1 LDREEAVTG
10 SGPRYGRE
18 SSEFDRAIGFVDAT
32 FALALT
38 LLVTG
43 IDISGHA
50 ASVWSSIGSLG
61 DDIGYQVIAFAISFV
76 VIASYWLEHH
86 RLIARF
92 AAIDTPVIVA
102 NLALIAGVVLLPFST
117 KSVGDPAVVGL
128 PLPVA
133 VLAVNV
139 AAVSIL
145 QTLVYVLA
153 YRRRLLATRPTG
165 PELFEQVASGLA
177 PAVVFLLSIPVAYL
191 VSAKAA
197 QLTWIA
203 LLIVNPTIARI
214 VRRRGRARRAA
225 AAASEEGEAG

>member
-1 LDREEAVTG
+1 VDGEDAVTE
-10 SGPRYGRE
+10 STPPYGRE

-50 ASVWSSIGSLG
+50 HSVWSSVGSLG
-61 DDIGYQVIAFAISFV
+61 DDVGYQFIAFAISFA

-92 AAIDTPVIVA
+92 AAIDVPTIVA
-102 NLALIAGVVLLPFST
+102 NLTLIAAVVLLPFST
-117 KSVGDPAVVGL
+117 KSVGDPNVAGL

-133 VLAVNV
+133 VLAVNI
-139 AAVSIL
+139 AAVSGL
-145 QTLVYVLA
+145 QTLVYVMAL
-153 YRRRLLATRPTG
+153 RRGLLASRPDP
-165 PELFEQVASGLA
+165 PEIFDQVASGLA
-177 PAVVFLLSIPVAYL
+177 PAFVFLASVPIAYL

-203 LLIVNPTIARI
+203 LLVINPTIGGI
-214 VRRRGRARRAA
+214 VRRRARRRRAQA
-225 AAASEEGEAG
+225 PPARGSG

>member
-1 LDREEAVTG
+1 MDGEEAV
-10 SGPRYGRE
+10 SESMPPYGRE

-43 IDISGHA
+43 IEVGGHA

-61 DDIGYQVIAFAISFV
+61 DEVGYQFIAFAISFA

-92 AAIDTPVIVA
+92 AAIDVPVIVA
-102 NLALIAGVVLLPFST
+102 NLALVAAVVLLPFST
-117 KSVGDPAVVGL
+117 KSVGDPNVVGL
-128 PLPVA
+128 PLPAA

-139 AAVSIL
+139 AAVSAL
-145 QTLVYVLA
+145 QTLVYVMA
-153 YRRRLLATRPTG
+153 FRRGLLASRPDRS
-165 PELFEQVASGLA
+165 EAFEQVAAGLA
-177 PAVVFLLSIPVAYL
+177 PALVFLVSVPIAYL
-191 VSAKAA
+191 VTPKAA

-203 LLIVNPTIARI
+203 LLVINPTIGRI
-214 VRRRGRARRAA
+214 VRGRARRR
-225 AAASEEGEAG
+225 AASPARVESEAG

>member
-1 LDREEAVTG
+1 MDGEEAVTG
-10 SGPRYGRE
+10 PATRYGRE

-43 IDISGHA
+43 IEVGGHA

-61 DDIGYQVIAFAISFV
+61 DEVGYQFIAFAISFA

-92 AAIDTPVIVA
+92 AAIDVPVIVA
-102 NLALIAGVVLLPFST
+102 NLALIAAVVLLPFST
-117 KSVGDPAVVGL
+117 KSVGDPDVVGL

-139 AAVSIL
+139 AAVSGL

-153 YRRRLLATRPTG
+153 LRRRLLASPPDP
-165 PELFEQVASGLA
+165 PEVFEQVASGLA
-177 PAVVFLLSIPVAYL
+177 PALVFLVSIPIAYL
-191 VSAKAA
+191 VTPKAA
-197 QLTWIA
+197 QLIWIA
-203 LLIVNPTIARI
+203 LLVVNPAIGRI
-214 VRRRGRARRAA
+214 VRRRARRR
-225 AAASEEGEAG
+225 ASSPGRDEGEAS